1 MASGKYKVRPGFR
14 LNSRQWVPTGLAN
27 VSKLT
32 ENILEFCQGLHI
44 YNIEKVEQDGLT
56 VSKGKIMYFFV

>member
-1 MASGKYKVRPGFR
+1 MASGKYKVRPGSH
-14 LNSRQWVPTGLAN
+14 LNAGEWVPTGLAN

-32 ENILEFCQGLHI
+32 ENILEFCQGLTI

-56 VSKGKIMYFFV
+56 VSKGKLIYFIL